1 MDFRSSFTRWAKL
14 LHKVV
19 TTVSTSSL
27 TKKKGLK
34 PIKRSSLESHWHFAV
49 CRLSKPSGKISF
61 PAIHMQCMVPQ
72 SLEQHF
78 QALFT
83 REPWTKAGKSVRCN
97 ALNEL
102 VPTCRSQFRR
112 ENRHVQ
118 IPDKSAPF
126 ILRLKC
132 TNVLQMML
140 LHYYNTVYYMYPS
153 LY

>member
-49 CRLSKPSGKISF
+49 CRLSKPSGKISL